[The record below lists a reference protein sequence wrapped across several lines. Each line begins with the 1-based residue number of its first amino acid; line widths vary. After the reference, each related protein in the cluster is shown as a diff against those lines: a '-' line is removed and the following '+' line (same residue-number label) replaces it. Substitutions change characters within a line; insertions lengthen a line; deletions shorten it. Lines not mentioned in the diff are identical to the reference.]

1 MDLDNIKK
9 SWQESDIRPKIDED
23 KIQKILDNK
32 GKGAFD
38 ALLKYD
44 KLFFWLFIP
53 CLLFGI
59 LVSIFIHPLPGIFY
73 SVLVIIGFFWQ
84 AYKIKFLKKINLSEM
99 GILEASKQIT
109 KYKKYIVYEISIGFI
124 AIIPF
129 FIFYTY
135 YGLPEMFPRLYK
147 GEGVSTSLLVI
158 LIVEIFLTAIIS
170 YWIYRSTY
178 LHNIRKIEKSVK
190 EIEYFENNNI

>member
-9 SWQESDIRPKIDED
+9 SWQETDIKPRIDKD
-23 KIQKILDNK
+23 KIQRILDNR

-44 KLFFWLFIP
+44 KLFFWLLIP
-53 CLLFGI
+53 CFFLGVLF
-59 LVSIFIHPLPGIFY
+59 SFFIHPLPGIFY

-84 AYKIKFLKKINLSEM
+84 IYKIKFLRKINISEM
-99 GILEASKQIT
+99 GIIEVSKQIT
-109 KYKKYIVYEISIGFI
+109 KYKKYIVYEISIGSI
-124 AIIPF
+124 TIIPF

-147 GEGVSTSLLVI
+147 DESASTSLLVI
-158 LIVEIFLTAIIS
+158 LVVEISLTVIIS
-170 YWIYRSTY
+170 YWIYRSAY
-178 LHNIRKIEKSVK
+178 LHNIRKIEKSVR
-190 EIEYFENNNI
+190 EIEYFENNI